1 VVARARVL
9 IVEDQPAVTEALE
22 VLLDVH
28 GIPFAVAKSPRE
40 AVAQVESGSIGVVIQ
55 DMNFRP
61 GATSGREGIELFR
74 RIRAIDAAMP
84 ILLMTAWASLETAVE
99 LVREGAHDYM
109 AKPWNDEKLVRTV
122 QSLLSARSVDADSA
136 PGGPAPP
143 RAARASSGDPAP
155 DLCGAVF
162 QSERMAKLFAFAVQ
176 VARSDVP
183 VLITGPNGAG
193 KEKFAEVIA
202 ANSTR
207 KRGPFVKVNVG
218 ALPDELLEAELFGA
232 EAGAF
237 TGANKLRIGRFEAA
251 NGGTLF
257 LDEIGTLSLSGQRK
271 LLRVLERQE
280 FERLGSSETRRVDVR
295 MLLATNADLRSEV
308 SAGRFRED
316 LFFRMNVIEIAVPP
330 LSARPEDIVPLAR
343 AFLAQHGGGTLSE
356 RAIEALLAYPWPG
369 NVRELQNRMRRAQV
383 VKSGPAIEPSDLDL
397 PVMPA
402 AAAAEPASE
411 RSELEALLRRHQGR
425 VTRVAEE
432 LQMSRQALYRKME
445 RLGIVLE
452 RKLRDD

>member
-1 VVARARVL
+1 MARARVL
-9 IVEDQPAVTEALE
+9 VVEDQPAVTEALE

-28 GIPFAVAKSPRE
+28 GIPFAVAKSPAE
-40 AVAQVESGSIGVVIQ
+40 AVSLVESGSIGVVIQ
-55 DMNFRP
+55 DMNFRA

-74 RIRAIDAAMP
+74 RIRAIDSAMP

-99 LVREGAHDYM
+99 LVREGARDYM

-122 QSLLSARSVDADSA
+122 QSLLSARSVNANS
-136 PGGPAPP
+136 GGPAPQ
-143 RAARASSGDPAP
+143 RAARAGDPAP

-402 AAAAEPASE
+402 AGAAEPASE

>member
-1 VVARARVL
+1 
-9 IVEDQPAVTEALE
+9 VTEALE

-28 GIPFAVAKSPRE
+28 GIPFAVAKSPGE
-40 AVAQVESGSIGVVIQ
+40 AVALVEAGSIGVVIQ
-55 DMNFRP
+55 DMNFRA
-61 GATSGREGIELFR
+61 GATSGKEGIELFR
-74 RIRAIDAAMP
+74 RIRAIDGEMP

-109 AKPWNDEKLVRTV
+109 AKPWNDEKLVRAV
-122 QSLLSARSVDADSA
+122 QSLLSARSVGGDAAAS
-136 PGGPAPP
+136 GPAPQ
-143 RAARASSGDPAP
+143 RAARATAASGDLAA

-162 QSERMAKLFAFAVQ
+162 QSERMANLFAFAVR
-176 VARSDVP
+176 VAKSDVP

-202 ANSTR
+202 ANSGR

-251 NGGTLF
+251 HGGTLF

-280 FERLGSSETRRVDVR
+280 FERLGSSETRKVDVR
-295 MLLATNADLRSEV
+295 LLLATNADLRAEV

-316 LFFRMNVIEIAVPP
+316 LFFRINVIEIAVPP
-330 LSARPEDIVPLAR
+330 LCARPEDIVPLAR
-343 AFLAQHGGGTLSE
+343 AFLAQHGGGSLSE
-356 RAIEALLAYPWPG
+356 KAVEVLLAYPWPG
-369 NVRELQNRMRRAQV
+369 NVRELQNRVRRAQV
-383 VKSGPAIEPSDLDL
+383 VKTGPTIEPSDLDL
-397 PVMPA
+397 PAAPA
-402 AAAAEPASE
+402 AGTGEPASE